1 MTLNDDVVVA
11 VIYVAVALLTRWA
24 MQTGALFQTML
35 KVAPLVVLRPV
46 TVVVI
51 LRARGWHGG
60 LWSNREGAGFS
71 RDGWLK
77 WKISGKGGTSID

>member
-51 LRARGWHGG
+51 LRA
-60 LWSNREGAGFS
+60 
-71 RDGWLK
+71 
-77 WKISGKGGTSID
+77 